1 MSPDQGRRGRPGKGG
16 SGETAGPVAARRALL
31 AFGVL
36 FVVLFAIVAIAE
48 GIGDPSIPSGDAIL
62 VENVPGDV
70 GNVSVAD
77 VDHAIETT
85 AAGQGQKK
93 APKPGDPKYE
103 ETKEEAEKI
112 LLEGIWIQGLAHEW
126 GIEVTDQ
133 EVAKKRKE
141 IKKESFKTEA
151 EFQKFLKESHYTQ
164 ADIDSRVRT
173 QILSEKLQGELKE
186 KAPKPTQN
194 EIENYYEAAKATQFT
209 QKPSRD
215 LRVVLNKDQKKAQE
229 AFDAL
234 SKDNSAKNWSK
245 VAKKYS
251 EDPTT
256 KATGGLRK
264 AVQEGSLEE
273 PLDAKAF
280 AAPEGRIEGPVKVPG
295 GYYVF
300 EVVSSTPEST
310 QELKAVESQIEA
322 TLTQQ
327 LEQEYFTSFVS
338 QFSAEWTARSFCAD
352 GYVIERCANYESS
365 GHSATAPEAC
375 YEADPKGGR
384 PEACP
389 APVFQA
395 VPALPGSITPLE
407 PNGKPL
413 PQRPRPA
420 GEEKEEGAEVEGLPE
435 GAVPPTGE
443 AAPEEAPEEAPS
455 E

>member
-1 MSPDQGRRGRPGKGG
+1 
-16 SGETAGPVAARRALL
+16 VAARRALL
-31 AFGVL
+31 VFGVL

-70 GNVSVAD
+70 GEIGSAD
-77 VDHAIETT
+77 VDHAIEIT

-93 APKPGDPKYE
+93 PPKPGDPKYE
-103 ETKEEAEKI
+103 KTKEEAEKF
-112 LLEGIWIQGLAHEW
+112 LLEGVWIQGVADEW
-126 GIEVTDQ
+126 GIEATDQ
-133 EVAKKRKE
+133 EIAKKLKE

-164 ADIDSRVRT
+164 ADIDNRVLI
-173 QILSEKLQGELKE
+173 QLLSEKLQEELKE
-186 KAPKPTQN
+186 KAPKPTQS

-215 LRVVLNKDQKKAQE
+215 VRLILNRDQKKAQE

-256 KATGGLRK
+256 KTTGGLRK

-273 PLDAKAF
+273 PADAQIF
-280 AAPEGRIEGPVKVPG
+280 ASPDGRVEPPVKVPG

-300 EVVSSTPEST
+300 EVVSSTPESV

-322 TLTQQ
+322 TLAQQ

-338 QFSAEWTARSFCAD
+338 QFSTEWTQRTFCAD
-352 GYVIERCANYESS
+352 GYVIDRCANFEGTGHPSS
-365 GHSATAPEAC
+365 APEAC

-420 GEEKEEGAEVEGLPE
+420 GEEKEEGAEAEGLPE
-435 GAVPPTGE
+435 GAAPPTE
-443 AAPEEAPEEAPS
+443 AAPEEAPS